1 MHLPHGD
8 LAMMKLPSIL
18 AGAVFGLLLGGIQA
32 AQQFADTGLVAHSL
46 TIGLIW
52 AVCAGAS
59 FAAAVYLF
67 VNSGL
72 VRRQTGLDETELMPG
87 EQVLHSTLA
96 NLVVKPKDFGLSKFA
111 FGDLLWLAGMQDKEA
126 IGGGLHLTT
135 HRLVFRSHRLN
146 RLRGTVSIF
155 LPTIIDVRNSSFL
168 LLRRL
173 TVTTGFARIDLIT
186 PQVDQLIERIEQARS
201 ASKVPSTA
209 AMQDFVQRPAAGLD
223 GLQPFRA
230 VERINQAINLANQGQ
245 AVGELAGKPLL
256 ALSSIFLKELFDRSV
271 ADPWQK
277 LMASDGA
284 PIPGA
289 AGAVELNR
297 AGNSRPSKQAVT

>member
-1 MHLPHGD
+1 MPLPHGE
-8 LAMMKLPSIL
+8 LPMMKLPSIL

-32 AQQFADTGLVAHSL
+32 AQQLADTGLVSRSL

-52 AVCAGAS
+52 AVCAGPL
-59 FAAAVYLF
+59 FALAAYLF
-67 VNSGL
+67 VNSGF
-72 VRRQTGLDETELMPG
+72 VRKQICLDDADLLAG
-87 EQVLHSTLA
+87 EQILHSTLA
-96 NLVVKPKDFGLSKFA
+96 NLVVRPKDFGLGKFA

-135 HRLVFRSHRLN
+135 HRLVFKSHRLN
-146 RLRGTVSIF
+146 RLRGSVSIF
-155 LPTIIDVRNSSFL
+155 LPTIVDLRNSSLL

-201 ASKVPSTA
+201 TSTVPSTA

-230 VERINQAINLANQGQ
+230 VERINQAINLASHGQG
-245 AVGELAGKPLL
+245 VLELAGKPLV
-256 ALSSIFLKELFDRSV
+256 ALSSIFMKELFDRSV

-284 PIPGA
+284 PI
-289 AGAVELNR
+289 AGK
-297 AGNSRPSKQAVT
+297 GNSQ